1 MKQSI
6 RDHRADIPNHL
17 QKTASHSNPPTVAAL
32 AQAWRPLVAA
42 QALPFVLAWR
52 PLVAAQALPFVLAV
66 AAAQRRM
73 RAATLQ

>member
-6 RDHRADIPNHL
+6 RDRRADTPNRL
-17 QKTASHSNPPTVAAL
+17 QKTASHSNPPTDAAL
-32 AQAWRPLVAA
+32 AQVRQPPVAA
-42 QALPFVLAWR
+42 R
-52 PLVAAQALPFVLAV
+52 ALPFVLAV

>member
-6 RDHRADIPNHL
+6 RDHRADTPNHPR
-17 QKTASHSNPPTVAAL
+17 QTASHSNPPIDAAV
-32 AQAWRPLVAA
+32 AQAWRPLAAA
-42 QALPFVLAWR
+42 QALPFA
-52 PLVAAQALPFVLAV
+52 LAV

>member
-42 QALPFVLAWR
+42 QALPFVLA
-52 PLVAAQALPFVLAV
+52 V